1 MNNKNYEKGFTLVE
15 LLVVIAIIGILSSIG
30 YFSFDKLKYIFRND
44 TRHLYNTI
52 TKARSISVKTDTK
65 IYVGI
70 TGKKIDCYKDNQ
82 LIESTSLQHFDIY
95 SNLTGGVLGID
106 PLAENISCSTLNCP
120 CNTNDIDCII
130 EWVNNCEDNKQKL
143 LSGVNYDHILIF
155 NSIGTA
161 TVEAIFQFKHYK
173 TNNLVNVVK
182 TNITGYTK
190 VIY

>member
-44 TRHLYNTI
+44 IRHLYNTI

-70 TGKKIDCYKDNQ
+70 TGKKIDCYKDDQ

-143 LSGVNYDHILIF
+143 LSGVNYDHILTF
-155 NSIGTA
+155 NPIGTA
-161 TVEAIFQFKHYK
+161 TVEAIFQFKDYK